1 MKKRRFDM
9 GERETFTSLPE
20 PTTLMENRMIV
31 KMSLAST
38 VRKAYEE
45 ITKRKLL
52 TKAQI
57 AENMGEK
64 EVVIDAMLEC
74 IDLWSVDMLADFLWG
89 LDLRIAG
96 VMLAQNSDGE
106 DDEDE
111 RIH

>member
-1 MKKRRFDM
+1 MKKQKIS
-9 GERETFTSLPE
+9 ETETIHSLPE
-20 PTTLMENRMIV
+20 PSNLSENRMVV
-31 KMSLAST
+31 KWSLAAS

-45 ITKRKLL
+45 IIDRKLL
-52 TKAQI
+52 TKAEI
-57 AENMGEK
+57 AHNMGES
-64 EVVIDAMLEC
+64 EIVIDAMMKS
-74 IDLWSVDMLADFLWG
+74 IDLWSMEMLADFLWG